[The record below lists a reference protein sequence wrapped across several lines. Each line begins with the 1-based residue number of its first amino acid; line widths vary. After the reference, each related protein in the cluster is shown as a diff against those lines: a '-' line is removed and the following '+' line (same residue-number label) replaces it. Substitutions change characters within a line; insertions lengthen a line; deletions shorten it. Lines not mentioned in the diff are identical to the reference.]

1 MMMVSLLCSG
11 GDNDLP
17 WKEPRMLQRYR
28 TALIRLLHS
37 ELPVPGLLL
46 PLIRRLYQIGVYAG
60 EATNLL
66 YKWLI
71 LVPVMRAV
79 CTRVGSGLRIERMP
93 YIRGVGEI
101 HIGTQVYLS
110 GRIGIGLSGRSPS
123 VVPILEIGDGT
134 FIGHECSFNLRHSI
148 RIGRQCLLA
157 GGVVIQ
163 DNDGHPIDAEARRAG
178 EPAPESAVAAVTIAD
193 GVWIGRR
200 AMILKGVTLGEN
212 AIVGAG
218 SVVLHDVPANTIV
231 AGNPAR
237 VIRTLQPSE
246 CLDSDT
252 RKTLLPSDD
261 K

>member
-1 MMMVSLLCSG
+1 
-11 GDNDLP
+11 
-17 WKEPRMLQRYR
+17 MLQRYR

-37 ELPVPGLLL
+37 ELPTPALLL
-46 PLIRRLYQIGVYAG
+46 PLIRRLYRIGVYAG
-60 EATNLL
+60 EAASLL
-66 YKWLI
+66 YKWLV

-79 CTRVGSGLRIERMP
+79 CTELGAGLRIERMP
-93 YIRGVGEI
+93 YIRGTGEI
-101 HIGTQVYLS
+101 RIGAQVYLS
-110 GRIGIGLSGRSPS
+110 GKIGIGLSGRSPAI
-123 VVPILEIGDGT
+123 VPTLVIGDGT
-134 FIGHECSFNLRHSI
+134 FIGHECSFNLRHGI
-148 RIGRQCLLA
+148 HIGRQCLLA

-163 DNDGHPIDAEARRAG
+163 DNDGHPIDPVARRAG

-237 VIRTLQPSE
+237 VIRSLAMQEQQYGDDRKILLRSE
-246 CLDSDT
+246 DA
-252 RKTLLPSDD
+252 
-261 K
+261 